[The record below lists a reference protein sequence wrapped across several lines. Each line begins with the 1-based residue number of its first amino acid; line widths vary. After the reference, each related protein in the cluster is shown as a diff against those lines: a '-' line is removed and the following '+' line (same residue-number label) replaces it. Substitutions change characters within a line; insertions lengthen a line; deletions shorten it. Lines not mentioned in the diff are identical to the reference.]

1 MKFLQKDFYTH
12 SIKASVFIAFSLY
25 LTSVQAQFPMFPPAP
40 YELYPP
46 TVPSHVVG
54 SYSVEWQ
61 DTTGSICWLSERVNG
76 GAWATVPNSYSPT
89 NSLSLSRSVGSY
101 EYQVACIDD
110 YGGKLGPISTVGV
123 VTSMPS
129 LDPLETQ
136 RGYQFQVR
144 SGHFDGN
151 GKLDIYVQRTSG
163 DINNGVID
171 KTILTQTDDGH
182 FEVVEAPTSGQLAT
196 AAGWP
201 ISAGVVPV
209 VNDYNVDGHVDVL
222 LKNLDTTIAGVD
234 EQIAYSKGIFFQGAA
249 EAVAAIDFEFEKFFR
264 DTYNWILDPDYF
276 SQAIT
281 SNMPAYHFSLDIGVY
296 FCSYW
301 YGFPTCLTVGHALFE
316 QTVTLAM
323 LGLSG
328 YETIQ
333 AAEEGLASALGFASY
348 DTFECVLVCGWIEF
362 YGWYSSTVFT
372 FYDVWTPTTESPGFD
387 DINFSIWARDV
398 AEISNGITTGAI
410 SDSEGIES
418 LLEIF
423 EDLTGIN
430 IGGICI
436 GGLVSDPEL
445 QDPEDC
451 QGFELFATVAN
462 TAPETEEVD
471 KREPNTVYITGH
483 RVGWVGPFHLAVEYS
498 ASPNSTTTFSAG
510 PVGGK
515 LVSGINR
522 ASDISG
528 NVTMGISVSISG
540 LPPLPYF
547 EHISSKY
554 DNYDNGLNYDLFPQQ
569 GTDGYNS
576 NSYVHGLV
584 NAADGVST
592 INLNNFVGGDKPVP
606 TSEFD

>member
-1 MKFLQKDFYTH
+1 MKFLKKDFFTH
-12 SIKASVFIAFSLY
+12 SIKASVFFALCLY
-25 LTSVQAQFPMFPPAP
+25 FTSAQAQFPMFPPAP
-40 YELYPP
+40 HELYPP
-46 TVPSHVVG
+46 TAPSHVVG

-61 DTTGSICWLSERVNG
+61 DTTGSICWLSERLNG

-89 NSLSLSRSVGSY
+89 NSLSLSRSVGNY

-136 RGYQFQVR
+136 RDYQFQVR
-144 SGHFDGN
+144 SGHLDGN
-151 GKLDIYVQRTSG
+151 GKLDIYLQRNSG
-163 DINNGVID
+163 DTNNGVIN

-182 FEVVEAPTSGQLAT
+182 FEVVENPTSGQLAT

-201 ISAGVVPV
+201 VSTGVAPV
-209 VNDYNVDGHVDVL
+209 ANDYNVDGRVDVL
-222 LKNLDTTIAGVD
+222 LKHLDTTIPGVD
-234 EQIAYSKGIFFQGAA
+234 DQIAYSTGMFFQGAA

-264 DTYNWILDPDYF
+264 DTYNWILDPNYF

-281 SNMPAYHFSLDIGVY
+281 SNMPAYNFSLDIGVY
-296 FCSYW
+296 FCNYW
-301 YGFPTCLTVGHALFE
+301 YGFPVCLNVGHALFE

-362 YGWYSSTVFT
+362 YGWYSSTIFT

-387 DINFSIWARDV
+387 DINFSAWARDV
-398 AEISNGITTGAI
+398 ADISNDITTGAV
-410 SDSEGIES
+410 SDSVGLES
-418 LLEIF
+418 ILEIF
-423 EDLTGIN
+423 EDLTGIK

-436 GGLVSDPEL
+436 GGLISDPEL

-462 TAPETEEVD
+462 TAPETEQVE
-471 KREPNTVYITGH
+471 KRQPNIVYITGH

-498 ASPNSTTTFSAG
+498 ASPTATTTFSAG

-522 ASDISG
+522 ASDITG
-528 NVTMGISVSISG
+528 NVTMGISTSSAG
-540 LPPLPYF
+540 LSPSPYF
-547 EHISSKY
+547 LYMTSKY

-576 NSYVHGLV
+576 NSYVHGLI
-584 NAADGVST
+584 NAANGLSSV
-592 INLNNFVGGDKPVP
+592 NLNNFVGGDKPVP
-606 TSEFD
+606 TSEFN

>member
-1 MKFLQKDFYTH
+1 MKFLYKDCCTH
-12 SIKASVFIAFSLY
+12 LIKASVFFALTLY

-46 TVPSHVVG
+46 TAPSHVVG
-54 SYSVEWQ
+54 SYYVEWQ

-76 GAWATVPNSYSPT
+76 GAWATVPNSYSPIST
-89 NSLSLSRSVGSY
+89 ISLSRAVGSY

-110 YGGKLGPISTVGV
+110 YGGKLGPISSVGV
-123 VTSMPS
+123 VTSMPT

-136 RGYQFQVR
+136 RDYLFQVR

-151 GKLDIYVQRTSG
+151 GKLDIYIQRNSG
-163 DINNGVID
+163 DANNGIINQ
-171 KTILTQTDDGH
+171 TILTQTDDGH
-182 FEVVEAPTSGQLAT
+182 FEAVASPTAGQLAN

-201 ISAGVVPV
+201 ISTGVVPV
-209 VNDYNVDGHVDVL
+209 ANDYNVDGRVDVL
-222 LKNLDTTIAGVD
+222 LKNLDTAIAGVD
-234 EQIAYSKGIFFQGAA
+234 DQIVYSTGMFFQGAA
-249 EAVAAIDFEFEKFFR
+249 EAVAALDFEFEKFFR

-387 DINFSIWARDV
+387 DINFSKPASEAEPAM
-398 AEISNGITTGAI
+398 AEILNADIINGPFSALEDI
-410 SDSEGIES
+410 SEKLSDQLGIE
-418 LLEIF
+418 
-423 EDLTGIN
+423 IN
-430 IGGICI
+430 IGTQAANCEDAPLASNLVIAIPAVPACGVVLSGIINTI
-436 GGLVSDPEL
+436 GIILVDAVFDQVEQPEPIYRAYGGVVEMEGRSWTPQFPLLVSDFR
-445 QDPEDC
+445 D
-451 QGFELFATVAN
+451 A
-462 TAPETEEVD
+462 
-471 KREPNTVYITGH
+471 
-483 RVGWVGPFHLAVEYS
+483 
-498 ASPNSTTTFSAG
+498 AG
-510 PVGGK
+510 LPQVNACTKLVFGK
-515 LVSGINR
+515 LVSSSGMIIRSALPIIN
-522 ASDISG
+522 SPPG
-528 NVTMGISVSISG
+528 YSVNGGRVIEYFFPSPSQVEIIG
-540 LPPLPYF
+540 GQVNYGPVINITPPC
-547 EHISSKY
+547 
-554 DNYDNGLNYDLFPQQ
+554 
-569 GTDGYNS
+569 
-576 NSYVHGLV
+576 
-584 NAADGVST
+584 
-592 INLNNFVGGDKPVP
+592 
-606 TSEFD
+606 

>member
-46 TVPSHVVG
+46 TAPSHVVG

-61 DTTGSICWLSERVNG
+61 DTSGSICWLSERVNG

-234 EQIAYSKGIFFQGAA
+234 DQIAYSTGIFFQGAA
-249 EAVAAIDFEFEKFFR
+249 EAVAALDFEFEKFFR

-387 DINFSIWARDV
+387 DINFSKPASEAEPAL
-398 AEISNGITTGAI
+398 AEILNADIINGPFSALEDI
-410 SDSEGIES
+410 SEKLSDQLGIE
-418 LLEIF
+418 
-423 EDLTGIN
+423 IN
-430 IGGICI
+430 IGTQAANCEDAPLASNLVIAIPAVPACGVVLSGIINTI
-436 GGLVSDPEL
+436 GIILVDAVFDQVEQPEPIYRAYGGVVEMEGRSWTPQFPLLVSDFR
-445 QDPEDC
+445 D
-451 QGFELFATVAN
+451 A
-462 TAPETEEVD
+462 
-471 KREPNTVYITGH
+471 
-483 RVGWVGPFHLAVEYS
+483 
-498 ASPNSTTTFSAG
+498 AG
-510 PVGGK
+510 LPQVNACTKLVFGK
-515 LVSGINR
+515 LVSSSGMIIRSALPIIN
-522 ASDISG
+522 SPPG
-528 NVTMGISVSISG
+528 YSVNGGRVIEYFFPSPSQVEIIG
-540 LPPLPYF
+540 GQVNYGPVINITPPC
-547 EHISSKY
+547 
-554 DNYDNGLNYDLFPQQ
+554 
-569 GTDGYNS
+569 
-576 NSYVHGLV
+576 
-584 NAADGVST
+584 
-592 INLNNFVGGDKPVP
+592 
-606 TSEFD
+606 

>member
-1 MKFLQKDFYTH
+1 MNFLHKNYCTH
-12 SIKASVFIAFSLY
+12 LIKASVFFGLTLY
-25 LTSVQAQFPMFPPAP
+25 LNSVQAQFPMFPPAP

-46 TVPSHVVG
+46 TAPSHVVG

-89 NSLSLSRSVGSY
+89 NNVSLSRSVGSY

-110 YGGKLGPISTVGV
+110 FGGKLGPISAVGV
-123 VTSMPS
+123 VTSMPT

-151 GKLDIYVQRTSG
+151 GKLDVYIQRSSG
-163 DINNGVID
+163 DTNNGVIN

-182 FEVVEAPTSGQLAT
+182 FEVVENPTSGQLST
-196 AAGWP
+196 AASWP
-201 ISAGVVPV
+201 ISTGVEPV
-209 VNDYNVDGHVDVL
+209 VNDYNVDGRVDVL
-222 LKNLDTTIAGVD
+222 LKNLDTAIAGVD
-234 EQIAYSKGIFFQGAA
+234 DQIAYSKGLFFQDAA
-249 EAVAAIDFEFEKFFR
+249 EAVAAIDLEFEKFFR
-264 DTYNWILDPDYF
+264 DTYNWILDPNYF

-281 SNMPAYHFSLDIGVY
+281 PSMPAYHFSLDIGVY
-296 FCSYW
+296 FCNYW
-301 YGFPTCLTVGHALFE
+301 YGFPVCLTVGHALFE

-362 YGWYSSTVFT
+362 YSFYSSTVFT

-387 DINFSIWARDV
+387 DINFSVWARDV
-398 AEISNGITTGAI
+398 ADISDDMTSGAI
-410 SDSEGIES
+410 ATNLGLES

-423 EDLTGIN
+423 ENLTGVR

-436 GGLVSDPEL
+436 DGLVSDPEL
-445 QDPEDC
+445 QNLEDC
-451 QGFELFATVAN
+451 QGFELFATIAN
-462 TAPETEEVD
+462 TAPETD
-471 KREPNTVYITGH
+471 DISKRQPNIVYVTGH
-483 RVGWVGPFHLAVEYS
+483 RVGWVGPFHLALEYS
-498 ASPNSTTTFSAG
+498 ASPTTLTTFSAG

-528 NVTMGISVSISG
+528 NVTMGISTSSLG
-540 LPPLPYF
+540 LSPTPYF
-547 EHISSKY
+547 LYMSSKY
-554 DNYDNGLNYDLFPQQ
+554 ANYDNGLNYDLFPQQ

-584 NAADGVST
+584 NAANGVSSV
-592 INLNNFVGGDKPVP
+592 NLNNFVGGDKPVP
-606 TSEFD
+606 TSEFN